1 MAWDVAQ
8 GFGFL
13 TDPVGDDRGS
23 PHATCAGNSLRAG
36 VNDLSSHS
44 GGRHVVLVGGDD
56 DVLWK

>member
-36 VNDLSSHS
+36 VNDLSSRS
-44 GGRHVVLVGGDD
+44 GGRHVPCRGR
-56 DVLWK
+56 